1 MNPRF
6 THKGATGRRGLTA
19 RAALAVLLA
28 SGMALGATTLAT
40 PAFAKDKKDAKA
52 EGNSKAFAQAYEPF
66 LAIINNP
73 SGDFASAKAMIPTI
87 QASLQNGADK
97 NTFGRALIALGTKLK
112 DPALQQ
118 QGIQLALDGGQVA
131 PEQVGMFHFFLGKFA
146 YDAKNYAE
154 ARTQFLAAQQA
165 GYTENDPRPAIAET
179 YFNGGQPAEGL
190 KYLGDAIRQEQT
202 AGRQAP
208 VDWIRR
214 GLAVAYQAKLAP
226 QATEFSTMLVKADP
240 SQKSWLQSLQV
251 VRALNRFDAAE
262 DLDLLRLMRVTGAL
276 SDRSEYVAYV
286 QAADPRRSAG
296 EVLAVLDDGVKAG
309 KLTTSDQVYTEAKAS
324 ATPRVASDRKDA
336 PVLAADAKAAA
347 NGITAQGAGDAYYS
361 FGDYAH
367 AAEMYKLAVD
377 KGGLKDRD
385 LTLTRLGIAQAQAGQ
400 LAEAKATLQQV
411 TGVRAPIARMWL
423 AYVESKG
430 AAAA

>member
-1 MNPRF
+1 MFRNSTQR
-6 THKGATGRRGLTA
+6 GAV
-19 RAALAVLLA
+19 RAALAAMLA
-28 SGMALGATTLAT
+28 SGMVLGATTLST
-40 PAFAKDKKDAKA
+40 PAFAKDKKDKEPKE
-52 EGNSKAFAQAYEPF
+52 EGNSKAFAEAYEPF

-73 SGDFASAKAMIPTI
+73 AGDFASAKAMIPTI

-97 NTFGRALIALGTKLK
+97 DTFGRALIALGTKLK
-112 DPALQQ
+112 DQDVQ
-118 QGIQLALDGGQVA
+118 RQGIQLALDGGKVA

-146 YDAKNYAE
+146 YDAKNYPE
-154 ARTQFLAAQQA
+154 ARTQFQAAQQA

-179 YFNGGQPAEGL
+179 YFNGGQAAEGL
-190 KYLGDAIRQEQT
+190 KYLSDVIKQEQA

-208 VDWIRR
+208 VEWLRR
-214 GLAVAYQAKLAP
+214 GLAVAYQTKLAP

-240 SQKSWLQSLQV
+240 SPKSWLQSLQV
-251 VRALNRFDAAE
+251 VRALNQFDSAA

-276 SDRSEYVAYV
+276 SERAEYVAYV

-296 EVLAVLDDGVKAG
+296 EVLAVLDEGVKAG

-336 PVLAADAKAAA
+336 PALAADAKSAA

-367 AAEMYKLAVD
+367 AAEMYKLAVE

-385 LTLTRLGIAQAQAGQ
+385 LTLTHLAIAPVQAGE
-400 LAEAKATLQQV
+400 LAEAKTTLQQV
-411 TGVRAPIARMWL
+411 GGARAPIAKMWL
-423 AYVESKG
+423 AYVESK
-430 AAAA
+430 AAPTA

>member
-1 MNPRF
+1 MNPRI
-6 THKGATGRRGLTA
+6 THQGARGRRGLTA

-28 SGMALGATTLAT
+28 SGMTLGAATLAT
-40 PAFAKDKKDAKA
+40 PAFAKDKKEPKA
-52 EGNSKAFAQAYEPF
+52 EGNSKAFAEAYEPF

-97 NTFGRALIALGTKLK
+97 NTFGRALIALGGKLN
-112 DPALQQ
+112 DPTIQR
-118 QGIQLALDGGQVA
+118 QGIELALDGGQVA

-146 YDAKNYAE
+146 YDAKDYAG

-179 YFNGGQPAEGL
+179 YFNGGQAAEGL
-190 KYLGDAIRQEQT
+190 KYLGDAIKQEQA
-202 AGRQAP
+202 AGKQAP
-208 VDWIRR
+208 VDWMRR

-240 SQKSWLQSLQV
+240 SQKSWMQSLQV

-296 EVLAVLDDGVKAG
+296 EVLDVLEEGLKAG
-309 KLTTSDQVYTEAKAS
+309 KLTASDQLYTESKAS

-336 PVLAADAKAAA
+336 PALAADAKSAA
-347 NGITAQGAGDAYYS
+347 NGITAQGAGEAYYS

-385 LTLTRLGIAQAQAGQ
+385 LTLTRLGIAQTQAGQ

-411 TGVRAPIARMWL
+411 SGVRAPIARMWL

-430 AAAA
+430 VPAA